1 MDAGNLLVTGSSQGG
16 GLALIT
22 AGLYPTFKAA
32 VANVTRLV
40 ERPIG
45 WGDRVQLS
53 WAPDAAM
60 VLTR

>member
-1 MDAGNLLVTGSSQGG
+1 VRLDTGSV
-16 GLALIT
+16 L
-22 AGLYPTFKAA
+22 KAT

-40 ERPIG
+40 ERPID
-45 WGDRVQLS
+45 WDERVWLT